1 MHATLKTNLN
11 RTVLLEQHGDAGVV
25 IKRFHSPGALR
36 RLTDGRRAAREFRV
50 LTQLHELGL
59 PVPKP
64 IDCAKEGEHWEVR
77 TEWIP
82 GTVALD
88 ELLAEP
94 HKIPAEAGDLPRR
107 LGESLARFWSAGL
120 DHSDLHAGNVLLDE
134 SGQIWLIDFQHAR
147 VNAELSARQQHRTL
161 VALTAGVRELVSPRL
176 RARFLVALFRGLKSS
191 ELEAHGTR
199 TLFAK
204 RIEEEARLH
213 HRYRVRRRQLR
224 WTRESSSCRAFS
236 SGPVTGWVSRSVET
250 EHEPEVAA
258 LAQLEFDDAATT
270 LENGFELLELENSEG
285 NWLIIRA
292 QDEAVLRE
300 AWYTAVRV
308 RDHGLPAPQPLLYV
322 EAPQPRMLLLE
333 EESASTLESCSESA
347 NIESLMHLLGSL
359 HDRGLALADLSIETI
374 RWHTNG
380 PSFGSPLELVSSS
393 EHRRARDRKAAL
405 ELLGD
410 SKSGSEE
417 WTDAYCSAW
426 RGDQSELASL
436 REELARD

>member
-1 MHATLKTNLN
+1 MRTTLKTNLN
-11 RTVLLEQHGDAGVV
+11 RTVLLEQHGAAGVV
-25 IKRFHSPGALR
+25 TKRFHSPGALR

-50 LTQLHELGL
+50 LSQLHELGL
-59 PVPKP
+59 PVPTP
-64 IDCAKEGEHWEVR
+64 LDCAKEGEHWEVR

-82 GTVALD
+82 ETQTLD
-88 ELLAEP
+88 ELLEEP
-94 HKIPAEAGDLPRR
+94 RKIPADSGDLPRR

-120 DHSDLHAGNVLLDE
+120 DHSDLHAGNVLLDAA
-134 SGQIWLIDFQHAR
+134 GRIWLIDFQHAR
-147 VNAELSARQQHRTL
+147 VTADLSARQQHRTL
-161 VALTAGVRELVSPRL
+161 VALAAGVRELVSARF
-176 RARFLVALFRGLKSS
+176 RARFLIALFR
-191 ELEAHGTR
+191 ELEASDREAHGPR

-224 WTRESSSCRAFS
+224 WTRESSSCRAFG
-236 SGPVTGWVSRSVET
+236 SGPVTGWVSRSVES
-250 EHEPEVAA
+250 ENEPAIAA

-270 LENGFELLELENSEG
+270 LENGFELLELNNSEG

-308 RDHGLPAPQPLLYV
+308 RDHGLPAPQPVLYV
-322 EAPQPRMLLLE
+322 EAPEPRMLLLE
-333 EESASTLESCSESA
+333 QNPATTLESSRDSA
-347 NIESLMHLLGSL
+347 SLESLMRLLGSL

-374 RWHTNG
+374 RWHASG
-380 PSFGSPLELVSSS
+380 PSFGAPLEVISSS

-410 SKSGSEE
+410 CEGDS
-417 WTDAYCSAW
+417 WTEAYCSSW
-426 RGDQSELASL
+426 RGDQSELTSL